1 MHHVKKRGYIFTQ
14 VNKLAIITFISSIS
28 VALIGTIWAIYLQSL
43 IHNDAYVGFLST
55 LFTIVALVSSIILIP
70 YIERTSK
77 SKIYLISLFFYSL
90 SYILFALLS
99 NIFIIVAIGIFI
111 SVMSVL
117 KITSF
122 GIILRDKSKDT
133 AVSKNIGLI
142 YTFIN
147 LSWLLGPLIAG
158 FLAQRYGFSPV
169 FFFGAGFQA
178 IAFFLFLSF
187 RLKDN
192 RTEKRIDKDPI
203 KLPFKFLRDKN
214 RAIIYAL
221 SAGVSFWWALI
232 YVYIPMKII
241 DSGLGS
247 DKVGYFLFGIIVP
260 LVLFEYLFGKI
271 AAKKGFKIM
280 FFTGYILLSII
291 SLICFF
297 MTSLYTIM
305 TLLILASV
313 AVAMVEPTTEAYFF
327 DIITKE
333 QRDKFYSQHNT
344 AIDIGNIIATFS
356 SAIILL
362 FLPFKFIFVLFC
374 VITFLLALLS
384 LKIKNIVEGRK
395 K

>member
-1 MHHVKKRGYIFTQ
+1 MHYIKKRHLIFTQ

-43 IHNDAYVGFLST
+43 IYNDAYVGFLSA
-55 LFTIVALVSSIILIP
+55 LFTMVALVSSVVLIP

-77 SKIYLISLFFYSL
+77 SKIYLVSLFFYSL
-90 SYILFALLS
+90 SYILFALWP
-99 NIFIIVAIGIFI
+99 NIFIIIALGIFI
-111 SVMSVL
+111 SVISVL
-117 KITSF
+117 KVTSF
-122 GIILRDKSKDT
+122 GIILRDKSKD
-133 AVSKNIGLI
+133 ASVSKNIGLI

-158 FLAQRYGFSPV
+158 FLAQKYGFSPV
-169 FFFGAGFQA
+169 FFLGAGFQA
-178 IAFFLFLSF
+178 IAFLLFLSF
-187 RLKDN
+187 RIKDN
-192 RTEKRIDKDPI
+192 RIEKRIDKNPE
-203 KLPFKFLRDKN
+203 KLPFKFLKDKN

-232 YVYIPMKII
+232 YIYIPMRIV
-241 DSGLGS
+241 DFGLGNE
-247 DKVGYFLFGIIVP
+247 KVGYFLFGIIIP
-260 LVLFEYLFGKI
+260 LILLEYLFGKI

-297 MTSLYTIM
+297 VANLYIIM
-305 TLLILASV
+305 ILLILASV

-344 AIDIGNIIATFS
+344 AIDMGNITATFF
-356 SAIILL
+356 SALILL
-362 FLPFKFIFVLFC
+362 FLPFKFIFILFC
-374 VITFLLALLS
+374 VITLFLSLLS
-384 LKIKNIVEGRK
+384 LKIRNVVEGRHH
-395 K
+395 